1 MAKHSQHAGYLA
13 GVRSYGNPSVV
24 VVTEDRV
31 QGDLRSLVLT
41 IASLTCDTVPV
52 RIELRETFFDVPVWE

>member
-1 MAKHSQHAGYLA
+1 M
-13 GVRSYGNPSVV
+13 RSYGDPSMI

-41 IASLTCDTVPV
+41 ITGLACDTVPV
-52 RIELRETFFDVPVWE
+52 RIELRKTFVDVPVRE